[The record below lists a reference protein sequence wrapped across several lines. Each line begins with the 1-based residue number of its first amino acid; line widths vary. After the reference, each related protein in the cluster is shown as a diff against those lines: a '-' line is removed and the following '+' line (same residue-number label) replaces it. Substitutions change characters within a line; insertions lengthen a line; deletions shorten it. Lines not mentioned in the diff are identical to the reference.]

1 MATQDNDLRRRTVPA
16 DSNSSPPSTTAKTS
30 ISTSPKSTTTSNSY
44 ILLEVLRA
52 LAGLTILTA
61 VASYFYTSGASL
73 IFNQNARL
81 QSLTSYFGTPLVL
94 TLTTLAAHDG
104 TDASKPIYVAIN
116 RTVYDVSSS
125 PHIYG
130 PGGMYGFF
138 GGKDASRS
146 FVTTCFDPVNDLIP
160 DLEGVEEIYVPLW
173 LSKKPDAELKE
184 EWDEVLGDLAGQ
196 MGGKSAA
203 DLIGDVKKRLGLKRV
218 AALREEAYAE
228 AKERVNAAL
237 GNWKRMLEGKN
248 YPVVGTLTY
257 PEAGV
262 TAAQEK
268 ARVERVVKLPLCK
281 DALKNRPSMT
291 ESLTKAMSAMV
302 KDGKLD
308 INKMKGQTGAA
319 GKAGVAGQAAEAAEA
334 GAGMGRDPKAREAI
348 KEQVRAANPH
358 AANPHAANPHANVPP
373 HHHAAAAQKP
383 LGHGSVER
391 EQLKQG
397 KVMGHA
403 EAGGAAEAVGGV
415 PPHGENKTGGGA

>member
-1 MATQDNDLRRRTVPA
+1 
-16 DSNSSPPSTTAKTS
+16 
-30 ISTSPKSTTTSNSY
+30 
-44 ILLEVLRA
+44 
-52 LAGLTILTA
+52 
-61 VASYFYTSGASL
+61 
-73 IFNQNARL
+73 
-81 QSLTSYFGTPLVL
+81 
-94 TLTTLAAHDG
+94 
-104 TDASKPIYVAIN
+104 
-116 RTVYDVSSS
+116 
-125 PHIYG
+125 
-130 PGGMYGFF
+130 MYGFF

-184 EWDEVLGDLAGQ
+184 EWDEVLGELAGQ

-203 DLIGDVKKRLGLKRV
+203 DLIGDVKKRLGLERV
-218 AALREEAYAE
+218 AALREEAYSE

-248 YPVVGTLTY
+248 YPVVGTLAY
-257 PEAGV
+257 PEAGT
-262 TAAQEK
+262 TAEQEQ
-268 ARVERVVKLPLCK
+268 ARVQRVMKLPLCK

-308 INKMKGQTGAA
+308 INKMKGQAGAA
-319 GKAGVAGQAAEAAEA
+319 AKAGVAGQAAKAAEA

-348 KEQVRAANPH
+348 KEQVQHGHAREQKKKEHAPAGHGHAGMPAGH
-358 AANPHAANPHANVPP
+358 AANSHAANPHANILP
-373 HHHAAAAQKP
+373 HHHAAQKP
-383 LGHGSVER
+383 LGHGAVER

-415 PPHGENKTGGGA
+415 PPHGGNKAGGGA